1 MLHIG
6 LTGNVASGK
15 SSVAR
20 HFSAWGATV
29 IDSDRIVREVQQPG
43 SDVVAAIVKQFGNGV
58 LQPGGAL
65 DRAALRRRVM
75 GDDEALAALNTIVHP
90 AVGARRAQLLIEA
103 RGRGDQVVVSDI
115 PLLFEVLDPREFDA
129 VVLVHASRDLRRQRL
144 IDRRGIDPDEVER
157 LLISQLDSD
166 DKRERSDI
174 IIENDGTLAELER
187 RSWEA
192 WNAIQA
198 WATRPS
204 EEGDGKQVPGRS

>member
-1 MLHIG
+1 
-6 LTGNVASGK
+6 
-15 SSVAR
+15 
-20 HFSAWGATV
+20 
-29 IDSDRIVREVQQPG
+29 
-43 SDVVAAIVKQFGNGV
+43 
-58 LQPGGAL
+58 
-65 DRAALRRRVM
+65 
-75 GDDEALAALNTIVHP
+75 
-90 AVGARRAQLLIEA
+90 
-103 RGRGDQVVVSDI
+103 
-115 PLLFEVLDPREFDA
+115 
-129 VVLVHASRDLRRQRL
+129 L